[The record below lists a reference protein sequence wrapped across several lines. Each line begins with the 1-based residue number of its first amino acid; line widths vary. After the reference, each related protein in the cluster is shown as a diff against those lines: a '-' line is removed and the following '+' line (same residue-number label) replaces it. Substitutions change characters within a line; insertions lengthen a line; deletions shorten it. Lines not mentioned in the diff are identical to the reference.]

1 MLNLLVKFI
10 TNIALHFKARTP
22 RVLSEYCQRC
32 INLFSTKKEE
42 NVSLSLIGLKDYK
55 HWESFF
61 LEDKVEIGYFRE
73 SPGVLAINARQ
84 ENIWLKTQPAYQVVH
99 KASLQ
104 VSQVIT
110 SDKFG
115 QANRFK
121 LTIFNTEFVPEYFY
135 TKRNPSCTGKRFSI
149 CMHIYIYIYI

>member
-1 MLNLLVKFI
+1 MRDKPYNYF
-10 TNIALHFKARTP
+10 
-22 RVLSEYCQRC
+22 
-32 INLFSTKKEE
+32 EE

-121 LTIFNTEFVPEYFY
+121 LTIFNTEFVPEYIFTRKETPVALENVSVFVCIY
-135 TKRNPSCTGKRFSI
+135 VYCI
-149 CMHIYIYIYI
+149 YVHIRILI